1 MKKLLLYKLTF
12 CFIISLQAQNP
23 DTLRLWSEGAPGAKG
38 NAAHDQ
44 PALILHHA
52 PEDLATGASVVVC
65 PGGGYGHLAMDH
77 EGTQVATWLNSLG
90 ISAYILRYR
99 LGIPEYGDYKH
110 PAMME
115 DGLRAIRVVRYHA
128 AKWGLDPDKIGILG
142 FSAGGHLASTVGTH
156 FDDGRVD
163 ATDPINRQSSRPS
176 FMILCYPVISFTTSY
191 THRGSRRNLLG
202 DNPTQED
209 AELLSNELQIN
220 TLTPPTFL
228 VHTDADRGVPPENS
242 ILFYMGLR
250 RAGVPAEMH
259 IFRQGRHGLGLGVE
273 DLPYKKWPELCESWM
288 RSMDLL
294 N

>member
-1 MKKLLLYKLTF
+1 M
-12 CFIISLQAQNP
+12 IISLQAQNP
-23 DTLRLWSEGAPGAKG
+23 DTLHLWSGGAPGAKG
-38 NAAHDQ
+38 NATHDQ
-44 PALILHHA
+44 PALILHPA
-52 PEDLATGASVVVC
+52 PENLATGASVVVC

-77 EGTQVATWLNSLG
+77 EGTQVAAWLNSLG

-128 AKWGLDPDKIGILG
+128 AEWGLDADKIGILG

-156 FDDGRVD
+156 FEDGRPDSVD
-163 ATDPINRQSSRPS
+163 PVDRMSSRPS
-176 FMILCYPVISFTTSY
+176 FMILCYPVISFTTPY

-202 DNPTQED
+202 DNPSQED
-209 AELLSNELQIN
+209 IKLLSNELQID

-228 VHTDADRGVPPENS
+228 VHTDEDRGVPPENS
-242 ILFYMGLR
+242 VLFYMGLR
-250 RAGVPAEMH
+250 KAGVPAEMH

-273 DLPYKKWPELCESWM
+273 DLPFKKWPELCESWM